1 MASVS
6 GTEKCWFFF
15 IKLKQR
21 HSFIFVESKDAK
33 SSKSYFFILLEG
45 NCVEIK
51 TLIIILKFQENFW
64 FLLFS
69 DVDVLWYLSY
79 LTTDIYYLFSLFPV
93 ESEAFNCHCPPPTHT
108 HILFTFLSVL
118 LSDTLLQLCH
128 SSVILYDKFM
138 RNQNSF
144 FGHRHSDKLC
154 YISVTPCAI
163 IPCFQ
168 ISENILNPNCLLL
181 YFPF

>member
-21 HSFIFVESKDAK
+21 HSFIFVKSKDAK

-64 FLLFS
+64 VLLFS
-69 DVDVLWYLSY
+69 DVDVLWYLPY
-79 LTTDIYYLFSLFPV
+79 LITDIYYLFSLFPV
-93 ESEAFNCHCPPPTHT
+93 ESEAFNCHCPPQHTHT
-108 HILFTFLSVL
+108 YFLLFLVFFYLIHYYSFAIHLLYSMTSSWEIRILFLATDILINYATF
-118 LSDTLLQLCH
+118 Q
-128 SSVILYDKFM
+128 
-138 RNQNSF
+138 
-144 FGHRHSDKLC
+144 
-154 YISVTPCAI
+154 
-163 IPCFQ
+163 
-168 ISENILNPNCLLL
+168 
-181 YFPF
+181 